1 MFGNIWQS
9 SEVLENVWK
18 RLSGLK
24 TAFGESLKSV
34 WKSLKNGQKEWSLV
48 CLYNKQKIHGC

>member
-48 CLYNKQKIHGC
+48 CLYNK